1 MRTCGNG
8 QARTNGDGAAGVQET
23 MRELSGAII
32 GASLIQVAIGY
43 SGLMGLLLKYISPLT
58 IAPTIALVGL
68 ALIDAGALH
77 PPPPPAPLPRSY

>member
-1 MRTCGNG
+1 MHSAVTPCPNLRERSDGG
-8 QARTNGDGAAGVQET
+8 RVDMQAT

-68 ALIDAGALH
+68 ALIDAG
-77 PPPPPAPLPRSY
+77 PPPPPPPPPYPS